1 MKRLD
6 LRLPD
11 EQHERLVELAQ
22 SERRSLNAQLLA
34 MIDEEHERYVTA
46 QGNYDNQ
53 MLEYR
58 ELRRR
63 GLAHLAAD
71 EGR

>member
-11 EQHERLVELAQ
+11 ELHARLVELAQ

-63 GLAHLAAD
+63 GLARLAAD
-71 EGR
+71 TE

>member
-11 EQHERLVELAQ
+11 EQHARLVELAQ

-34 MIDEEHERYVTA
+34 MIDEAHEA
-46 QGNYDNQ
+46 MIASQGNYDNQ
-53 MLEYR
+53 
-58 ELRRR
+58 LRRR
-63 GLAHLAAD
+63 GLARTAAD

>member
-53 MLEYR
+53 MTEYR

-63 GLAHLAAD
+63 GLARLATD